1 MKLNSIINRYI
12 IAEMIPTFLLT
23 LGFFIFVFL
32 MIEML
37 KLTKLIVNYNV
48 SVLTVMQLLAFA
60 MPFYFIYVVP
70 MSIMMTILLTFLR
83 LSSDNE
89 IIALKTGG
97 VSIYRLL
104 PPVLIF
110 CCFGALFTMVMTIY
124 GMPWGRTSIKEHMI
138 KIISSNVDIGIK
150 ERTFNDTIKG
160 VMLYVNKIDLKN
172 RSLIDLFVEDKRNKE
187 IVTTIIAPKG
197 ILLSEQDGKILRLR
211 LFDGMINQVSIEN
224 RTANSIQFET
234 YDMQLDLENA
244 AAAISSHKHRW
255 EMTFEELK
263 NYIKQSTE
271 KTTQYYKALME
282 LHLKFSIPAACFALG
297 LLAMPLGIYSRY
309 GKKSYGLIL
318 GLFFFLIYYLLLS
331 VGLVFG
337 ENGALPPFI
346 GMWFS
351 NVVMASIGVYLLVG
365 AAREKPV
372 PITFLM
378 APIHFLRSRL
388 SRNSYQNGPLQKT
401 S

>member
-1 MKLNSIINRYI
+1 MKLNSIINRYV
-12 IAEMIPTFLLT
+12 IAEMIPTFLIT

-37 KLTKLIVNYNV
+37 KMTKLIVNYNV
-48 SVLTVMQLLAFA
+48 SVLTVLQLLAFA

-110 CCFGALFTMVMTIY
+110 CFMGALFTMVMTIY
-124 GMPWGRTSIKEHMI
+124 GMPWGRVSIKEHMI

-160 VMLYVNKIDLKN
+160 VMLYVNKIDLKQ
-172 RSLIDLFVEDKRNKE
+172 RSLIDLFIEDKRNKD

-197 ILLSEQDGKILRLR
+197 ILFSERDGKILRLR

-224 RTANSIQFET
+224 RSASSIQFNT

-244 AAAISSHKHRW
+244 ASAISTRKHRW

-263 NYIKQSTE
+263 RFIVESPE
-271 KTTQYYKALME
+271 KNAKYYKALME
-282 LHLKFSIPAACFALG
+282 VHLKFSIPTACFALG

-337 ENGALPPFI
+337 ENGAIPPFI

-351 NVVMASIGVYLLVG
+351 NVIMAGIGLYLLIG
-365 AAREKPV
+365 AAREKPI
-372 PITFLM
+372 PIGFLM
-378 APIHFLRSRL
+378 APIHFLRQRL
-388 SRNSYQNGPLQKT
+388 SKRLHQN
-401 S
+401 